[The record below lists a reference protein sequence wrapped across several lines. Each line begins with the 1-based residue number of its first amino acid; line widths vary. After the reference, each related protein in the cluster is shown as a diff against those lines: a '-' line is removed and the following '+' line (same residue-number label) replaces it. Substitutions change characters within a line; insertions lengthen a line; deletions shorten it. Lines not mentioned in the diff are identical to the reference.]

1 MSLKVHRPLKSQLPL
16 ILLIL
21 LVAAAIRIADLTRLP
36 PGFNDDEIR
45 GIQVAE
51 TTQQGVVASLYN
63 VGDPAGGYEGLY
75 PTLQGIL
82 TSLIGDG
89 LLCYRILSMWCGLI
103 SVALMYALARRLFGH
118 FAGLGAAVALAVTFW
133 PVLLSRSAIREALLL
148 PLVLALLL
156 IMARALHL
164 SRKIEP
170 EAPMTA
176 PYTMLG
182 VLMVMTIYTHW
193 TGILTVPL
201 VVVFLI
207 YLIVTHQPISRRV
220 LSFTGFAFLV
230 AIILGIPYLTFS
242 LRAPALSALHVFWAN
257 RPENVVSLLNST
269 ARTVGSLFL
278 AGDPLPQHNMPGSP
292 LIGPL
297 GSVLLLIGLLTA
309 IRRWRWP
316 NMALMLLTLLIGLL
330 PGLWSRGEPNFTY
343 TILALP
349 AIMALVGLGAL
360 VAAQQAFKLNNLTGN
375 GRALLAGAAIAAV
388 SLYFTSTALFQQWP
402 RSQGVDQ
409 AYYGRL
415 GRLAAYLDRNHDGL
429 TTSICTLNLTSA
441 DSRKPSDPALLDLM
455 LHRRSPDVRFSN
467 CLTALV
473 LTRGG
478 GLQRFAFADR
488 EAAKAA
494 SPLFRFW
501 LDKGQP
507 VPADGL
513 APGTVLILNVEK
525 ELADLAGKLT
535 LGHVEWAPESVGVP
549 SSTRATLP
557 VRMGGYLTF
566 EGYQLP
572 AGSAYRPG
580 DTVTLVTYW
589 RADGPQEPDL
599 RVFAHIL
606 RNPFTEPILQND
618 VLSVEASRLRDRDV
632 FMQIISIPLPLDF
645 PAGEYHLSIGAYR
658 SSDETRL
665 PVYDANDE
673 HGDRLF
679 LDTINVE

>member
-1 MSLKVHRPLKSQLPL
+1 ML
-16 ILLIL
+16 ILLA
-21 LVAAAIRIADLTRLP
+21 AAAIRITDLTRLP

-45 GIQVAE
+45 GIQVAGM
-51 TTQQGVVASLYN
+51 TRQGVVASLYN

-75 PTLQGIL
+75 PALQGIL
-82 TSLIGDG
+82 TSLIGNG

-103 SVALMYALARRLFGH
+103 SIALMYALARRLFGH
-118 FAGLGAAVALAVTFW
+118 FAGMGAAVALTVTFW

-148 PLVLALLL
+148 PVVLALLL
-156 IMARALHL
+156 VMARALHL
-164 SRKIEP
+164 GRNIEP
-170 EAPMTA
+170 DTPMTT
-176 PYTMLG
+176 PYTVLG
-182 VLMVMTIYTHW
+182 VLMITAMYTHW

-201 VVVFLI
+201 FVIFLI
-207 YLIVTHQPISRRV
+207 YLIATRQPISRRV
-220 LSFTGFAFLV
+220 LSFAGFAFLV

-242 LRAPALSALHVFWAN
+242 LRSPALSALHVFWAN
-257 RPENVVSLLNST
+257 RPENVVALLRST
-269 ARTVGSLFL
+269 VKTVGSLFVT
-278 AGDPLPQHNMPGSP
+278 GDPLPQHNLPGHP
-292 LIGPL
+292 LL
-297 GSVLLLIGLLTA
+297 GLVGAILLLIGLLTA

-330 PGLWSRGEPNFTY
+330 PGVWSRGEPNFTY

-349 AIMALVGLGAL
+349 AIMTFIGLGAL
-360 VAAQQAFKLNNLTGN
+360 VVAQQAFKLTNLAGN
-375 GRALLAGAAIAAV
+375 GRALLAGGAIAAISV
-388 SLYFTSTALFQQWP
+388 YFLSGALFQQWP
-402 RSQGVDQ
+402 RNQSVDQ

-415 GRLAAYLDRNHDGL
+415 GRLAAYLDRTQDGL
-429 TTSICTLNLTSA
+429 TTSICTLNLTSS

-478 GLQRFAFADR
+478 GLQRFAYADM
-488 EAAKAA
+488 EAQKAA
-494 SPLFRFW
+494 SPLFRSW

-513 APGTVLILNVEK
+513 APGTVMTLNVEQ
-525 ELADLAGKLT
+525 ELADLAGKLM
-535 LGHVEWAPESVGVP
+535 LGRVQWAPESVGVP
-549 SSTRATLP
+549 SSIKAMLP

-572 AGSAYRPG
+572 AGSAYKPG

-589 RADGPQEPDL
+589 RADGLQEPDL

-632 FMQIISIPLPLDF
+632 FIQIISIPLPPDF
-645 PAGEYHLSIGAYR
+645 PVGEYYLSVGAYR
-658 SSDETRL
+658 SSNETRL

-673 HGDRLF
+673 RGDRLF
-679 LDTINVE
+679 LDTINVEP